1 MITSHLNTCYFIPT
15 TITTINQGLNSFKCM
30 IRGASLLSLYRW
42 HFTGILSAHWYYT
55 TGAIN
60 HTKINDF
67 ASISLNLH
75 HWVHDYFTIF
85 QLLLQLLIK
94 AIISN
99 AYNIFIRPLSWFVDF
114 SFNGFVGLK
123 NTPVT
128 IGPCGPMLSFGGNSP
143 KRTWA

>member
-1 MITSHLNTCYFIPT
+1 MI
-15 TITTINQGLNSFKCM
+15 K
-30 IRGASLLSLYRW
+30 GASLTSLY
-42 HFTGILSAHWYYT
+42 TQLGILSLPPVAPIFLLQSWSHHGKLPLYCWSHSAGILSTHWRYT

-60 HTKINDF
+60 HTKISDF

-128 IGPCGPMLSFGGNSP
+128 KIGRAHVWTPVTS
-143 KRTWA
+143 